1 MSRDFDIV
9 LDEAISRLV
18 AGEAVEDCLSSYP
31 EHAGLLEPL
40 LRMAAFNERALA
52 DVEPYSETA
61 STAGKERLLAA
72 AAQQRLLAAAA
83 VEQVLAAPQR
93 KPAPRPK
100 KRLRLFALP
109 ARGLAAAALTL
120 LLLVI
125 LGGGLA
131 VASADSLPGDL
142 LYPVKLATEQV
153 RLFLTVDAQAKE
165 ELLTEFDEERRAEA
179 TTVLETGR
187 EVRVAFEGTL
197 QSFSDSLWIVGGLQ
211 VTLDAHTVVEGDP
224 WVGATVA
231 VEGLAPG
238 DGSLLAS
245 QLTVKGSGGMQE
257 PTATVSPTMAPQFTM
272 TPLPRE
278 TDTAW
283 PTRTHEPEMTCTSC
297 PTRTHEPTPSG
308 TLRPSH
314 TPCPTETR
322 EPDPTPTLHPT
333 NTEEPMPTHP
343 PQPTATDEPEP
354 THMVHPT
361 NTKEPMPT
369 APPQPTATD
378 EPEPTHMAHPT
389 KTPRH

>member
-1 MSRDFDIV
+1 MTRDFDTV
-9 LDEAISRLV
+9 LDEAISRLE
-18 AGEAVEDCLSSYP
+18 AGEAVEDCLTSYP
-31 EHAGLLEPL
+31 EHARLLEPL
-40 LRMAAFNERALA
+40 LRMAAFSERALT
-52 DVEPYSETA
+52 DVEPLSTTA
-61 STAGKERLLAA
+61 SVAGKERLLAA
-72 AAQQRLLAAAA
+72 AAQQRLLAAAT
-83 VEQVLAAPQR
+83 APQVPTAPER
-93 KPAPRPK
+93 KPVPRPR
-100 KRLRLFALP
+100 KRFRLFALP

-125 LGGGLA
+125 LGGGLT

-165 ELLTEFDEERRAEA
+165 ELLTEFGEERQAEA
-179 TTVLETGR
+179 AAVLETGR
-187 EVRVAFEGTL
+187 KVRVAFEGTL
-197 QSFSDSLWIVGGLQ
+197 QSFSDSLWTVGGLR

-245 QLTVKGSGGMQE
+245 RLTVKGAGKMQE
-257 PTATVSPTMAPQFTM
+257 PTATGLPTMAPRFTM
-272 TPLPRE
+272 TPLPPE
-278 TDTAW
+278 TNTAC
-283 PTRTHEPEMTCTSC
+283 PTRTHEPEMTYTSC
-297 PTRTHEPTPSG
+297 PTRTHEPMPTG
-308 TLRPSH
+308 TLRPTH
-314 TPCPTETR
+314 TPSPTETR

-361 NTKEPMPT
+361 KTEEPAPT

-389 KTPRH
+389 KTPHH

>member
-1 MSRDFDIV
+1 MTRDLDIV
-9 LDEAISRLV
+9 LDEAISRLE
-18 AGEAVEDCLSSYP
+18 AGEAVEDCLASYP

-40 LRMAAFNERALA
+40 LRMAAFSERALA
-52 DVEPYSETA
+52 DVEPFSETA
-61 STAGKERLLAA
+61 SVAGKQRLLAA

-83 VEQVLAAPQR
+83 VEQVAAAPQR
-93 KPAPRPK
+93 KPVPRPK
-100 KRLRLFALP
+100 KRFRLFALP

-131 VASADSLPGDL
+131 VVSADSLPGDL
-142 LYPVKLATEQV
+142 LYPVKLATEQL
-153 RLFLTVDAQAKE
+153 RLFLTVDAQARE
-165 ELLTEFDEERRAEA
+165 ELLTEFGEERRAEA
-179 TTVLETGR
+179 ATVLEMGR

-245 QLTVKGSGGMQE
+245 QLTVKGPGGMQA
-257 PTATVSPTMAPQFTM
+257 PTATVFPTMAPQFTM
-272 TPLPRE
+272 TPFPGE
-278 TDTAW
+278 TNTAC

-297 PTRTHEPTPSG
+297 PTKTHAPRPTG
-308 TLRPSH
+308 TLCPMH

-361 NTKEPMPT
+361 KTEEPMPT

-389 KTPRH
+389 KTPHH